1 MPDKDYLKYWRVIR
15 YYVQA
20 RYELSTPEL
29 EMLLFLYS
37 EKYFDRDKFAEF
49 DALLSWNKGRF
60 EKLRKDGWIVVFRKA
75 DGKNKALYDLSRRSK
90 QLVSNVYKWLNGEE
104 IPIDSSRL
112 TAKNVCYTDKI
123 YRNMILEMNEFIRQ
137 QRHPSRQ

>member
-37 EKYFDRDKFAEF
+37 EKYFDRDKFSEF

-60 EKLRKDGWIVVFRKA
+60 EKLRKDGWMVGYMLVGWLDGRMVFGCMSVGWKV
-75 DGKNKALYDLSRRSK
+75 GWEVGY
-90 QLVSNVYKWLNGEE
+90 QLNVSG
-104 IPIDSSRL
+104 
-112 TAKNVCYTDKI
+112 
-123 YRNMILEMNEFIRQ
+123 NEGWIGGWF
-137 QRHPSRQ
+137 